1 MVRHAFSQVL
11 HAHYSRSPV
20 EVTET
25 RREKSGRPAVA
36 VAYGPRSVP
45 IMQIVEAAADR
56 CELLWLV
63 DQTLG
68 DIADM
73 FPLLRRYGT
82 VIDISGSSS
91 REAAAILA
99 PYKPAGLVSYFDA
112 GLVLLAETAEH
123 LGLPFHS
130 PGTAALLVDKLR
142 QQEALAVAGL
152 ETPRWLPLPAEP
164 TAMALARLPDQAS
177 AEPPSQ
183 WALTARLAAV

>member
-1 MVRHAFSQVL
+1 
-11 HAHYSRSPV
+11 
-20 EVTET
+20 
-25 RREKSGRPAVA
+25 
-36 VAYGPRSVP
+36 
-45 IMQIVEAAADR
+45 MQIVEAAADR

-68 DIADM
+68 DNADM

-142 QQEALAVAGL
+142 QHEALAGGRLGDSTLVAIACRAHCDGPGSPTRRSLVAGHPQ
-152 ETPRWLPLPAEP
+152 TWYRIRQPAV
-164 TAMALARLPDQAS
+164 AFQSAS
-177 AEPPSQ
+177 
-183 WALTARLAAV
+183 